1 MWLNRESS
9 LLPTP
14 ARQVPDEQPII
25 RYHDL
30 PLYAL
35 RGYRGP
41 EVMIA
46 KAKVEGA
53 LRAKDFITHHVA
65 DLEHRRSPIP
75 RFLIERDIERI
86 MNMVTTSLAVRI
98 VPLV

>member
-1 MWLNRESS
+1 MWLSRESS

-14 ARQVPDEQPII
+14 ARHVPDEQPLV
-25 RYHDL
+25 RYNDL

-41 EVMIA
+41 EVLVA
-46 KAKVEGA
+46 QKPLERAYKADKFLA
-53 LRAKDFITHHVA
+53 AHVA
-65 DLEHRRSPIP
+65 DLEYRRSPIP
-75 RFLIERDIERI
+75 RLLIERDIERI
-86 MNMVTTSLAVRI
+86 MNMVTTSFAVRI

>member
-1 MWLNRESS
+1 MWLSRESS

-14 ARQVPDEQPII
+14 ARHVPDEQPLV
-25 RYHDL
+25 RYNDL
-30 PLYAL
+30 PMYAL

-46 KAKVEGA
+46 KSKVEGA
-53 LRAKDFITHHVA
+53 LRAKDFIQNYVA
-65 DLEHRRSPIP
+65 DLEYRRSPIP
-75 RFLIERDIERI
+75 KLLIERDIGRI

>member
-1 MWLNRESS
+1 MWLSRESS
-9 LLPTP
+9 FLPTP
-14 ARQVPDEQPII
+14 ARQAPDEQPII

-46 KAKVEGA
+46 QKPIERAYKADK
-53 LRAKDFITHHVA
+53 FIAAHVA
-65 DLEHRRSPIP
+65 DLEHRRLPIP

-86 MNMVTTSLAVRI
+86 MNMVTTSIAVRI